1 MKAGREVAMRVFAG
15 EYRHATMEYN
25 EGGERSPSF
34 LISPMGAKI
43 NRLFVAGTLTE
54 VSRVGTDDE
63 PVWRAK
69 ILDGTGAFFI
79 SAGRY
84 QPVAASVLS
93 QIEPPQFVAVVGK
106 SRLYSPDD
114 SSHYLSIRPE
124 AVKVI
129 DQHERD
135 IWVLQAA
142 KGLRM
147 RIEAFQEAMRME
159 TPDSKE
165 LMSLGY
171 SEHIAEGVAL
181 AYEYYGEPDFE
192 AYRALLLRGLKSLLP
207 EYKQDYELE
216 SLEEEEGEEEEVD
229 EELERT
235 FLDLV
240 EELSTGNRGAEISR
254 IYEEGKKRGLSRED
268 LEDMLHYLLENGSL
282 YEPQLGRVK
291 IT

>member
-15 EYRHATMEYN
+15 EYRHATREYN
-25 EGGERSPSF
+25 DGGERSPSF

-54 VSRVGTDDE
+54 VSTVGSDDD

-69 ILDGTGAFFI
+69 IVDGTGAFFI

-84 QPVAASVLS
+84 QPAAASVLS

-106 SRLYSPDD
+106 GRLYSPDD

-142 KGLRM
+142 RGLKV

-165 LMSLGY
+165 LISLGY
-171 SEHIAEGVAL
+171 PEHIAEGVTL
-181 AYEYYGEPDFE
+181 AYQYYGEPDFE
-192 AYRALLLRGLKSLLP
+192 TYQALLIRGLKALLP

-216 SLEEEEGEEEEVD
+216 PGTFEEEEDEVD
-229 EELERT
+229 EEFQRT
-235 FLDLV
+235 FLEMV
-240 EELSTGNRGAEISR
+240 EELSTGSRGAEISS
-254 IYEEGKKRGLSRED
+254 IYEVGKKRGFSRED
-268 LEDMLHYLLENGSL
+268 LENMLHYLLENGSL